1 MSVTRSKK
9 RQKLLQSTTNHTLS
23 PSPSPSQVSDL
34 IAALTPSPQPHGP
47 FSLPPLALTHAATSQ
62 TDMPHI
68 KDITNVKQ
76 RGCHQLHTV
85 AVFKKFEAATIT
97 IPAKHFHQ
105 NVYNMNIQITST
117 SKDRKQGSELVI
129 MIIYWIICLIQD
141 NLHQCL
147 YHI

>member
-34 IAALTPSPQPHGP
+34 ITALTPSPQPHGP
-47 FSLPPLALTHAATSQ
+47 FSLPPLVLTHAATSQ
-62 TDMPHI
+62 S
-68 KDITNVKQ
+68 DITNVKQ

-97 IPAKHFHQ
+97 IPAKNFHQ
-105 NVYNMNIQITST
+105 NVYNINIQITST
-117 SKDRKQGSELVI
+117 KKDRKQGSELVI